1 MANLVL
7 LRHGQS
13 LFNLEG
19 RFTGWMDIDLSE
31 KGRVEARKAGWL
43 MKSTGLSFDIAFTS
57 VLKRAIRTLW
67 IVLDEMDQMWI
78 PALPCW
84 RLNERFY
91 GDLQGKS
98 KQETEKRYG
107 MAQVQGWRRGF
118 LERPP
123 AVAPEDD
130 RYPGRDDRYR
140 DVQESL
146 LPRTESLQDTQ
157 ERVLPFWQALIAP
170 ELEKGKNVL
179 VVSHGNTIRALVK
192 HLENISDEEI
202 ENVEI
207 ATARPLVYEL
217 DDEMRIVCRRYL
229 GSYQTGGKKKN
240 KNGQKWFFGD
250 SGDNQTTTTKLNHTV
265 TEHTEN

>member
-1 MANLVL
+1 MAKLVL

-19 RFTGWMDIDLSE
+19 RFTGWLDIDLSE
-31 KGRVEARKAGWL
+31 RGKAEAGEAGWL
-43 MKSTGLSFDIAFTS
+43 MKSSGLSFDIAFTS
-57 VLKRAIRTLW
+57 VLKRAVRTLW
-67 IVLDEMDQMWI
+67 IVQDEMDLMWI

-98 KQETEKRYG
+98 KQETEKLYG
-107 MAQVQGWRRGF
+107 IAQVQRWRRSF
-118 LERPP
+118 SERPP
-123 AVAPEDD
+123 AVAADD
-130 RYPGRDDRYR
+130 ERYPGLDGRYR

-146 LPRTESLQDTQ
+146 LPKTESLQDTQ
-157 ERVLPFWQALIAP
+157 ERVLPFWQALIGP

-192 HLENISDEEI
+192 HLENISDQGI

-207 ATARPLVYEL
+207 ATASPLVYEL
-217 DDEMRIVCRRYL
+217 DDQMRLVSRSYL
-229 GSYQTGGKKKN
+229 GSVLAGGKK
-240 KNGQKWFFGD
+240 GR
-250 SGDNQTTTTKLNHTV
+250 
-265 TEHTEN
+265 

>member
-1 MANLVL
+1 MAKLVL

-13 LFNLEG
+13 QFNLEG
-19 RFTGWMDIDLSE
+19 RFTGWLDIDLSE
-31 KGRVEARKAGWL
+31 RGKAEAGEAGRL
-43 MKSTGLSFDIAFTS
+43 MKSSGLSFDIAFTS
-57 VLKRAIRTLW
+57 VLKRAIKTLW

-98 KQETEKRYG
+98 KQETEKMYG
-107 MAQVQGWRRGF
+107 CAQVQKWRRDF
-118 LERPP
+118 SERPP
-123 AVAPEDD
+123 AIALDDD
-130 RYPGRDDRYR
+130 RYPGLDDRYR

-157 ERVLPFWQALIAP
+157 ERVLPFWLALIAP

-192 HLENISDEEI
+192 HLENISDQEI
-202 ENVEI
+202 ERVEI
-207 ATARPLVYEL
+207 ATGKPLIYEL
-217 DDEMRIVCRRYL
+217 DGQMRLVGRSYL
-229 GSYQTGGKKKN
+229 ESVQAGGEN
-240 KNGQKWFFGD
+240 PAI
-250 SGDNQTTTTKLNHTV
+250 TK
-265 TEHTEN
+265 

>member
-1 MANLVL
+1 MAKLVL

-31 KGRVEARKAGWL
+31 RGRAEAGEAGWL
-43 MKSTGLSFDIAFTS
+43 MKSSGLSFDIAFTS

-67 IVLDEMDQMWI
+67 IVLDEMDLMWI

-91 GDLQGKS
+91 GDLQGRGKA
-98 KQETEKRYG
+98 EMEKMYG
-107 MAQVQGWRRGF
+107 CAQVQKWRRDF
-118 LERPP
+118 SERPP
-123 AVAPEDD
+123 AIVLDDD
-130 RYPGRDDRYR
+130 RYPGMDARYR

-157 ERVLPFWQALIAP
+157 ERVMPFWRAVIAP
-170 ELEKGKNVL
+170 ELQKGKNVL
-179 VVSHGNTIRALVK
+179 VVSHGNTVRAMVK
-192 HLENISDEEI
+192 HLENISDQEI

-207 ATARPLVYEL
+207 ATAQPLVYEL
-217 DDEMRIVCRRYL
+217 DDQMRLLGRCYL
-229 GSYQTGGKKKN
+229 GSAPDGRQKGK
-240 KNGQKWFFGD
+240 
-250 SGDNQTTTTKLNHTV
+250 
-265 TEHTEN
+265 

>member
-1 MANLVL
+1 MAKLVL

-19 RFTGWMDIDLSE
+19 RFTGWLDIDLSE
-31 KGRVEARKAGWL
+31 RGRAEAGEAGWL
-43 MKSTGLSFDIAFTS
+43 MKSSGLSFDIAFTS

-78 PALPCW
+78 PALPYW

-98 KQETEKRYG
+98 KAEMEKMYG
-107 MAQVQGWRRGF
+107 CAQVQKWRRAF
-118 LERPP
+118 SERPP
-123 AVAPEDD
+123 AIAPDDD
-130 RYPGRDDRYR
+130 RYPGLDDRYR

-157 ERVLPFWQALIAP
+157 ERVLPFWQALIGP

-192 HLENISDEEI
+192 HLENISDQEI

-207 ATARPLVYEL
+207 ATGEPLVYEL
-217 DDEMRIVCRRYL
+217 DDQMRLVGRSYL
-229 GSYQTGGKKKN
+229 GSAPDGRQKGKKD
-240 KNGQKWFFGD
+240 GI
-250 SGDNQTTTTKLNHTV
+250 
-265 TEHTEN
+265 

>member
-1 MANLVL
+1 MAKLVL

-31 KGRVEARKAGWL
+31 RGRSEAGEAGWL
-43 MKSTGLSFDIAFTS
+43 LKSSGLSFDIAFTS

-67 IVLDEMDQMWI
+67 IVLDEMDQMWV

-107 MAQVQGWRRGF
+107 IAQVKLWRRGF
-118 LERPP
+118 SERPP
-123 AVAPEDD
+123 AVAADDD
-130 RYPGRDDRYR
+130 RYPGMDARYR

-170 ELEKGKNVL
+170 ELKKGKNVL
-179 VVSHGNTIRALVK
+179 VVSHGNTMRALVK
-192 HLENISDEEI
+192 HLEAISDQEI

-207 ATARPLVYEL
+207 ATAQPLVYEL
-217 DDEMRIVCRRYL
+217 DDQMRLVGRSYL
-229 GSYQTGGKKKN
+229 GSAQAGGKKEN
-240 KNGQKWFFGD
+240 KKD
-250 SGDNQTTTTKLNHTV
+250 
-265 TEHTEN
+265 

>member
-1 MANLVL
+1 MRLTRFTRENEPRRYEMAKLVL

-31 KGRVEARKAGWL
+31 RGRVEAGEAGWL
-43 MKSTGLSFDIAFTS
+43 MKSSGLAFDIAFTS

-67 IVLDEMDQMWI
+67 IVLDEMNQMWI

-98 KQETEKRYG
+98 KQETEKLYG
-107 MAQVQGWRRGF
+107 VAQVRSWRRSF

-123 AVAPEDD
+123 AVDEEDD
-130 RYPGRDDRYR
+130 RYPGLDNRYR

-146 LPRTESLQDTQ
+146 LPKTESLEDTQ

-192 HLENISDEEI
+192 HLENISDQEI
-202 ENVEI
+202 EKVEI
-207 ATARPLVYEL
+207 ATGKPLVYEL
-217 DDEMRIVCRRYL
+217 DDQMRLVDRGYL
-229 GSYQTGGKKKN
+229 GSVQTGGKK
-240 KNGQKWFFGD
+240 
-250 SGDNQTTTTKLNHTV
+250 
-265 TEHTEN
+265 EE

>member
-1 MANLVL
+1 MAKLVM

-19 RFTGWMDIDLSE
+19 RFTGWLDIDLSE
-31 KGRVEARKAGWL
+31 RGRVEAREAGRL
-43 MKSTGLSFDIAFTS
+43 MKSSGLSFDIAFTS
-57 VLKRAIRTLW
+57 VLKRAVRTLW
-67 IVLDEMDQMWI
+67 IVLDEMDLMWI

-107 MAQVQGWRRGF
+107 VAQVQSWRRSF

-123 AVAPEDD
+123 AVALDDD

-157 ERVLPFWQALIAP
+157 ERMLPFWRALIAP

-192 HLENISDEEI
+192 HLESISDQEI
-202 ENVEI
+202 EGVEI
-207 ATARPLVYEL
+207 VTGKPLVYEL
-217 DDEMRIVCRRYL
+217 DDQMRLVGRRYL
-229 GSYQTGGKKKN
+229 GSAPVGGKK
-240 KNGQKWFFGD
+240 
-250 SGDNQTTTTKLNHTV
+250 
-265 TEHTEN
+265 EE

>member
-1 MANLVL
+1 MAKLVL

-31 KGRVEARKAGWL
+31 RGKAAAWEAGWL
-43 MKSTGLSFDIAFTS
+43 MKSSGLSLDIAFTS

-67 IVLDEMDQMWI
+67 IVLDEMDLMWI

-91 GDLQGKS
+91 GELQGMS

-107 MAQVQGWRRGF
+107 MAQVQRWRRGF
-118 LERPP
+118 SERPP
-123 AVAPEDD
+123 AVAADDD
-130 RYPGRDDRYR
+130 RYPGLDNRYR

-146 LPRTESLQDTQ
+146 LPKTESLQDT
-157 ERVLPFWQALIAP
+157 EVRVLPLWRALIAP

-179 VVSHGNTIRALVK
+179 VVSHGNTIRALMK
-192 HLENISDEEI
+192 HLEEISDQEI
-202 ENVEI
+202 ERVEI
-207 ATARPLVYEL
+207 ATGEPLVYEL
-217 DDEMRIVCRRYL
+217 DEQMRLVGRSYL
-229 GSYQTGGKKKN
+229 GSAPDGRRKGK
-240 KNGQKWFFGD
+240 
-250 SGDNQTTTTKLNHTV
+250 
-265 TEHTEN
+265 

>member
-1 MANLVL
+1 MAKLVL

-19 RFTGWMDIDLSE
+19 RFTGWLDIDLSE
-31 KGRVEARKAGWL
+31 RGKAEAGKAGWL
-43 MKSTGLSFDIAFTS
+43 MKSHGLTFDIAFTS

-67 IVLDEMDQMWI
+67 IVLDEMDLMWI

-98 KQETEKRYG
+98 KQETERRYG
-107 MAQVQGWRRGF
+107 TAQVQRWRRGF
-118 LERPP
+118 CERPP
-123 AVAPEDD
+123 AVAADDD
-130 RYPGRDDRYR
+130 RYPGLDGRYR
-140 DVQESL
+140 DVLESL

-157 ERVLPFWQALIAP
+157 ERVLPFWQSLIGP

-192 HLENISDEEI
+192 HLENISDQEI
-202 ENVEI
+202 EKVEI
-207 ATARPLVYEL
+207 GTAVPLVCEL
-217 DDEMRIVCRRYL
+217 DDQMRIVGRSYL
-229 GSYQTGGKKKN
+229 GSAQVGGNRGK
-240 KNGQKWFFGD
+240 
-250 SGDNQTTTTKLNHTV
+250 
-265 TEHTEN
+265 